1 MKKIVIFLALA
12 SVVITASADLTSFRW
27 NNPSPTALTDNLAV
41 PFTIG
46 QATLLTFISDDAVID
61 FDPLSPLS
69 STYGDDILVYDLVNT
84 GPDIPGRLIT
94 DFMTETDAGN
104 NYQGKYAY
112 VVALDKEYATYS
124 GLGSVALGTY
134 YGIGN
139 ISVALVDPD
148 APSVPQDFNSGNI
161 QTSLQTIPE
170 PAVVALLGIF
180 GGGLLVARRL
190 FPGQS

>member
-1 MKKIVIFLALA
+1 MKRLVIFLAIA

-61 FDPLSPLS
+61 FDPLAPLS
-69 STYGDDILVYDLVNT
+69 STYGDDILVYNLVNT
-84 GPDIPGRLIT
+84 GPPTTGLLIT
-94 DFMTETDAGN
+94 DFMTEADAGN

-112 VVALDKEYATYS
+112 VVAFDKEHATYS
-124 GLGSVALGTY
+124 GLGSIALGTY
-134 YGIGN
+134 YGIGS
-139 ISVALVDPD
+139 ISGALASPD
-148 APSVPQDFNSGNI
+148 APSAPQDFNSGNI

-170 PAVVALLGIF
+170 PAVAGLLGIF
-180 GGGLLVARRL
+180 GGGMLITRRI
-190 FPGQS
+190 FKKEA